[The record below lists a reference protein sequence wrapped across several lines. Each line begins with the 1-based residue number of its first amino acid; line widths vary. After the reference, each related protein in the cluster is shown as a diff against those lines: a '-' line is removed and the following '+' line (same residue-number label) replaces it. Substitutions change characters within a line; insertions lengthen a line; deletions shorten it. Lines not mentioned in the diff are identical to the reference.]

1 MIQHRKINNLNTLIL
16 LLNRFDCIHRNRQ
29 WRRRISSLSNDDN
42 DDHSD
47 NNGDKHD
54 RRGKYR
60 TDNTDRQRFNRRRL
74 KINCCRYGK
83 NTTRKK
89 KKEIGRKP
97 VDPEKFEFVVA
108 VNDDDDVDVKEILSV
123 MLDNVGVALDGDD
136 ADDKIVWL
144 SIDCVEMAVEIVVD
158 EYWFGNIVALD
169 VVCVVVSTNA
179 AVVNVVVGV
188 NVVVVGPFVE
198 D

>member
-1 MIQHRKINNLNTLIL
+1 M
-16 LLNRFDCIHRNRQ
+16 
-29 WRRRISSLSNDDN
+29 
-42 DDHSD
+42 
-47 NNGDKHD
+47 
-54 RRGKYR
+54 
-60 TDNTDRQRFNRRRL
+60 

-136 ADDKIVWL
+136 ADDKIV
-144 SIDCVEMAVEIVVD
+144 
-158 EYWFGNIVALD
+158 
-169 VVCVVVSTNA
+169 
-179 AVVNVVVGV
+179 
-188 NVVVVGPFVE
+188 
-198 D
+198 